1 MDSLRGILLIVSVA
15 GISGVAIFRPF
26 TGLLA
31 FVAFSIVNP
40 QSMVWSTTLNPMQPI
55 AGATLL
61 GYFVSSE
68 PKRIPRGLTTYL
80 LVALWAVFVVTTIT
94 AVYQD
99 DAIEQLTQV
108 SKILLMVFLSM
119 AMVTS
124 KERLLSLL
132 RTVALSL
139 GFLGI
144 KGGIFAITTGGQFI
158 VWGPENSFLSAN
170 NTIGV
175 AWAMNIPLLFYLRR
189 HESRR
194 WLRYVMTAMMVLTVP
209 ALVCTFSRG
218 AWMSAAAAAALILWR
233 NRYRWVLVA
242 GLIIILPFMSGDLL
256 PERVLNRY
264 DDLKNYEDD
273 TSAQSRFW
281 TWEFCRRVGVANPM
295 TGAGFRF
302 VSEDTFRLY
311 YPEFLAWRGR
321 VSVCHS
327 TWLTV
332 FGEHGVPGFVLWIGL
347 LGSTLVSVTR
357 IRRAAKRAGPDSEWV
372 VSVTEML
379 QAALIAYIIGG
390 TFVDLNYFDIF
401 YQLVAVSIMIATVA
415 PRLAQREA
423 VAGGDPQDPLNR
435 GIVGFRPK
443 GRP

>member
-1 MDSLRGILLIVSVA
+1 MDSLRGILLIASVA
-15 GISGVAIFRPF
+15 GISGIAIFRPF

-99 DAIEQLTQV
+99 GAIAQLTQV

-218 AWMSAAAAAALILWR
+218 ALIMWR

-264 DDLKNYEDD
+264 AELQNYEDD

-281 TWEFCRRVGVANPM
+281 TWEFCWRVGAANPM
-295 TGAGFRF
+295 TGAGCGF
-302 VSEDTFRLY
+302 VSEDTFRQY

-327 TWLTV
+327 TWFTV

-379 QAALIAYIIGG
+379 QAALLAYIIGG

-423 VAGGDPQDPLNR
+423 AAGRDPQDPLNR